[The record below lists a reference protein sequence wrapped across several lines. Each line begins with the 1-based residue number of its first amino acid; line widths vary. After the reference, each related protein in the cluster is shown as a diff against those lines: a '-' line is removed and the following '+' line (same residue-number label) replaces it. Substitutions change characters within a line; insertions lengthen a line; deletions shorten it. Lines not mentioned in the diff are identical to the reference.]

1 METEMNP
8 KDDIVLKLEDVSKVY
23 SGIVAVK
30 RANLELRR
38 GSVNVLVGEN
48 GAGKS
53 TLMKII
59 AGVERPTMGKII
71 LDGEEVS
78 FDSPAD
84 AQKRGIAMI
93 FQELNLFSN
102 MSVADNIFAT
112 REIMR
117 GLRGIDH
124 KAQVVKANEY
134 LDRLDAGIS
143 ANTLVA
149 DLPIGQQQLVEIA
162 KAISID
168 ARIVIM
174 DEPTSALSA
183 AEVDILFKVIAELK
197 SQGVAIVYISHR
209 LEELMRIG
217 DYITV
222 LRDGKITG
230 QEEIKNIDTQWI
242 VRSMIGSDAKD
253 FAKPV
258 THKIGAERFRAEN
271 ITLPRPTGGLA
282 VDDVSLSV
290 RAGEVLGI
298 YGLMGAGRSEFFEC
312 VMGQHG
318 HSTGKI
324 YIDGEQVKERDTTRR
339 IRRGLALIPEDRQRE
354 GLVQILSIANNLTL
368 ASLDRLA
375 RFFHITPKREK
386 QAIQEAIKD
395 LSIKAP
401 NPDFEVTSMSGG
413 NQQKVVIGKALM
425 TNPKVLLM
433 DEPSRGIDVGAKA
446 DVFRTMRRLA
456 AEGLS
461 ILFSTSDLEEVMA
474 LSDRIAVLSNG
485 KLIAI
490 FDRDKATEAD
500 IVAAS
505 AKGHGHTHDN
515 DHNKQTRELAS

>member
-1 METEMNP
+1 MAEP
-8 KDDIVLKLEDVSKVY
+8 IQQDIILRLDDVSKVY

-38 GSVNVLVGEN
+38 GAVNVLVGEN

-59 AGVERPTMGKII
+59 AGVERPTLGRII
-71 LDGEEVS
+71 LDGEQVS

-84 AQKRGIAMI
+84 AQAHGIGMI

-102 MSVADNIFAT
+102 MTVAENIFAT
-112 REIMR
+112 REITR
-117 GLRGIDH
+117 GIRGIDH
-124 KAQVVKANEY
+124 KAQIEKANGF
-134 LDRLDAGIS
+134 LDRLDAGIN
-143 ANTLVA
+143 AETMVE

-162 KAISID
+162 KAMSLNS
-168 ARIVIM
+168 RILIM

-183 AEVDILFKVIAELK
+183 AEVEILFKVIAELK
-197 SQGVAIVYISHR
+197 ASGVAIVYISHR

-222 LRDGKITG
+222 LRDGQITG
-230 QEEIKNIDTQWI
+230 QAMVRDIDTKWI

-253 FAKPV
+253 FAKADD
-258 THKIGAERFRAEN
+258 HALGAEAFRAEE
-271 ITLPRPTGGLA
+271 ISLPRRTGGLA
-282 VDDVSLSV
+282 VDHVSLSV
-290 RAGEVLGI
+290 RSGEILGI

-312 VMGQHG
+312 VIGRHK

-324 YIDGEQVKERDTTRR
+324 FIDGEEVRARDTTRR

-354 GLVQILSIANNLTL
+354 GLVQVLSIASNLTL
-368 ASLDRLA
+368 ASLE
-375 RFFHITPKREK
+375 RFTRIFHIKAGAEK
-386 QAIQEAIKD
+386 ESIRDMIRD

-456 AEGLS
+456 ANGLA

-485 KLIAI
+485 KLVAV
-490 FDRDKATEAD
+490 FDKSEATEEA
-500 IVAAS
+500 IIAAS
-505 AKGHGHTHDN
+505 AKGHGHTG
-515 DHNKQTRELAS
+515 KIAS